1 MIACRVSINGVA
13 TYDGLGANA
22 LGGPE
27 LALTW
32 LANDLI
38 AKGEQLREG
47 DVISTGIITDI
58 FFGKHGD
65 KVRAV
70 YTELGEIEAVF

>member
-1 MIACRVSINGVA
+1 
-13 TYDGLGANA
+13 
-22 LGGPE
+22 

-38 AKGEQLREG
+38 AKGEHLKAG
-47 DVISTGIITDI
+47 DAITTGIITDI

-70 YTELGEIEAVF
+70 YTSLGEITASF